1 MPLKD
6 KLTIRLG
13 PLAKPLGKRCDQ
25 TGETPS
31 ELVRRLIADELGVD
45 PPYMPQGFASM
56 TPERRSELARRAR
69 EPLAGVEDEN

>member
-31 ELVRRLIADELGVD
+31 ELVRRVIADELGVD
-45 PPYMPQGFASM
+45 PPDMPMGFAAM
-56 TPERRSELARRAR
+56 TPEQRSEIARRAR
-69 EPLAGVEDEN
+69 EPLAGVDVEN